1 MNGRQAKRIRRAMWN
16 DLVSAK
22 SLRRFWKAQPK
33 GRTVINPKRTIK
45 KIWTEMFRRG
55 ELSHVL

>member
-22 SLRRFWKAQPK
+22 NLRRYWKAQAK
-33 GRTVINPKRTIK
+33 GRTLINPKRTIK
-45 KIWTEMFRRG
+45 KKWIEQFRFG
-55 ELSHVL
+55 LISHVL